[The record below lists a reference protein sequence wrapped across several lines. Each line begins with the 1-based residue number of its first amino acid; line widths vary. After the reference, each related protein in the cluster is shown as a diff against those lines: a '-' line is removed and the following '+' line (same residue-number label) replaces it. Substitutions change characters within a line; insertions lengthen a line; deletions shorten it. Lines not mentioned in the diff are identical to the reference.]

1 MTINVAILGAS
12 GAVGDTLLELLEER
26 DFPVGELHLLASS
39 RSAGQTRQFKGKTL
53 IIEDVEHFDWSQVE
67 LAFFSAGGSVSR
79 HWAPIAADAGVL
91 VIDNTSE
98 FRYQPEIPLVVPEVN
113 PQAIADYRNRNI
125 IANPNCSTIQMLVAL
140 KPIHDRYGISRIN
153 VATYQ
158 ATSGAGH
165 SAMAELAK
173 QSADVLSGR
182 PAEPSKFPKQIAFNC
197 LPQIDVFQ
205 DNGFTK
211 EEMKMHWETQK
222 ILGDEGV
229 AVNATCVRV
238 PVFYG
243 HAEAVHLEAL
253 QPVDVDEV
261 KALLANAPGVELVDD
276 EDYPTQVTHAS
287 GKDTVFVS
295 RVRADFTHPH
305 GLNLW
310 VVADN
315 VRKGAATNSVQI
327 AEYWLANYR

>member
-26 DFPVGELHLLASS
+26 DFPVGELFLLASS
-39 RSAGQTRQFKGKTL
+39 RSAGQTRQFKGKSL
-53 IIEDVEHFDWSQVE
+53 IIEDVEQFDWSKVE

-98 FRYQPEIPLVVPEVN
+98 FRYQPEVPLVVPEVN
-113 PQAIADYRNRNI
+113 PEAIADYRNRNI

-158 ATSGAGH
+158 ATSGAGR
-165 SAMAELAK
+165 SAMEELAK
-173 QSADVLSGR
+173 QTADVLSGR

-222 ILGDEGV
+222 ILGDDSV

-238 PVFYG
+238 PAFYG
-243 HAEAVHLEAL
+243 HAEAVHLEAH
-253 QPVDVDEV
+253 QPVDVNEV
-261 KALLANAPGVELVDD
+261 KALLAQAPGIELVEDS
-276 EDYPTQVTHAS
+276 DYPTQVTHAS
-287 GKDTVFVS
+287 GSDSVFVS
-295 RVRADFTHPH
+295 RVRADFSHPH

-327 AEYWLANYR
+327 AEHWLANYR